1 MADFAKGLQKPQ
13 GKRAQGRDA
22 KSMRILGPQHPRF
35 GAVSSSCVVSRHS
48 VGLTGWW
55 VCFWEGSRSRSR
67 GAVGDGEEAAEQV
80 TRFKIQALCVGS
92 KLTSRGGVAQ
102 GQLRVLR
109 GRSYPTPV
117 PRHWWRCFRDGDSG
131 QRWVRQASA
140 SVCAVSNSATCWP
153 HCTLLPAADPGPEA
167 HVFLVICVFP
177 SQWLRVWLFSWRSI
191 VDTLFQN
198 IYKSS
203 RGQQTSRPDHPW
215 VNISVKEEISG
226 LIGWR
231 ELGLTYPRGGGTLS
245 TLGRAVSGNA
255 FQGTCLE
262 AVFA

>member
-48 VGLTGWW
+48 AGLTGWW
-55 VCFWEGSRSRSR
+55 VCFWEGSRAAGQWGMERKQQNRSPDSRFR
-67 GAVGDGEEAAEQV
+67 LFV
-80 TRFKIQALCVGS
+80 L

-153 HCTLLPAADPGPEA
+153 HCALLPAAEPGPEA
-167 HVFLVICVFP
+167 HVFSCHLCVSIP
-177 SQWLRVWLFSWRSI
+177 VWSRLRVWLFSWRSI
-191 VDTLFQN
+191 VDTFFQN

-226 LIGWR
+226 LIGWW
-231 ELGLTYPRGGGTLS
+231 ELGLTYPRGGGALS
-245 TLGRAVSGNA
+245 TLGRAVSGSA